1 MKRLRTLKLFQIL
14 RTKIKKVKNLYRFMS
29 FSRPLQWCHSHA
41 DPIWQDG
48 TLKAY
53 SRESSF
59 FHIKSKYLC
68 FISRFYYAIVAA
80 YLNCTITFL
89 VEHVASFPK
98 FLF

>member
-1 MKRLRTLKLFQIL
+1 MGDQTQAYDIFQ
-14 RTKIKKVKNLYRFMS
+14 T
-29 FSRPLQWCHSHA
+29 PLSSGY
-41 DPIWQDG
+41 PLP
-48 TLKAY
+48 LKAY
-53 SRESSF
+53 SRESTF

-98 FLF
+98 SSSKARSPLNGDDESECRRWLINN